1 LFLETAADSA
11 KSDAFREL
19 ASQLAGQAASRQ
31 SGEYAAQF
39 VVMLAAKPASAD
51 ALKRAV
57 LEKFSKELKR
67 EVVAPWSGELQSAFQ
82 RLLAEGDPSVP
93 AAALPLIVRWDKSGG
108 MSGEVKRLVQGL
120 AAQINDGTQPEERR
134 ARLIASLL
142 SEREV
147 SRGGLL
153 AGASSLRA

>member
-1 LFLETAADSA
+1 PLPEQSTALLQPAIQARFTDKDARVRLGAIVAAAYFPLERGTASALAQLYPGLDDPWSRSAVAGVAAKNPLLFLETAADSA

-82 RLLAEGDPSVP
+82 
-93 AAALPLIVRWDKSGG
+93 K
-108 MSGEVKRLVQGL
+108 
-120 AAQINDGTQPEERR
+120 
-134 ARLIASLL
+134 
-142 SEREV
+142 
-147 SRGGLL
+147 
-153 AGASSLRA
+153 